1 VWSALENTAGAG
13 RGTEMM
19 SAAILMAGVERAS
32 VRSASSDR
40 GEAGGI
46 SFAASLDESVGE
58 SASLQESKFAGET
71 ETELRNV
78 AGAVVAHASS
88 VLVGAKTSA
97 VVAETLGRV
106 KEKLVAAQ
114 EPSGQGELKNAVAA
128 KIAQKQ
134 TMTAAVSYEKTT
146 ASDVGADEV
155 ELPVR
160 VEEPSDDILPTA
172 ALTDGKPTEGLAVE
186 GEPSRIATDDGER
199 LQLSGI
205 GRPVVQ
211 GPVEIA
217 GNSKEVGSAKQTVKP
232 QESAAVPTLLKKNGE
247 PIANA
252 VPVESK
258 PVAVSTTDPAVSAI
272 GQAVVGGIVP
282 RGEIGTTTKDSSVTA
297 TVERPSVGVASV
309 TIDGSARK
317 ELSQGEK
324 TVVPDIETGMPVAD
338 DLSVRAKSGAVQGKV
353 SAVTVSA
360 GGDGDSKMQ
369 GAAGSA
375 AAVVHAMAGGAE
387 VSSGVGSGVV
397 VFGSAAGDL
406 IAAKVPP
413 GDAAA
418 HAAGLTTG
426 SGEPQ
431 GPGVVGTS
439 MEGVPRMLTATPSVL
454 EVGIQN
460 GTHGWL
466 KVRAEM
472 ADGGVVNAS
481 VSAASS
487 AGQEMLHRELPAL
500 TAYLQEERVAVNAVV
515 VHAPL
520 AAESAARNS
529 AGMADAA
536 GQESQTSDGGKEQ
549 RQNSAEP
556 GVNGP
561 EVNDSDEM
569 KTYESLQGV
578 DEDRLSPLAGYGSG
592 GGWLSVRA

>member
-1 VWSALENTAGAG
+1 
-13 RGTEMM
+13 MI
-19 SAAILMAGVERAS
+19 SAAILMAGVEQAS

-58 SASLQESKFAGET
+58 STSLQESKFAGET
-71 ETELRNV
+71 EIELRNV
-78 AGAVVAHASS
+78 AGAVVAQASS

-97 VVAETLGRV
+97 VVAETPVRV

-134 TMTAAVSYEKTT
+134 TMTAAVSYGKTT
-146 ASDVGADEV
+146 TSDVGAGEV
-155 ELPVR
+155 ELPVW
-160 VEEPSDDILPTA
+160 VEETSDDILPTA

-186 GEPSRIATDDGER
+186 GEQSRVATDDGER
-199 LQLSGI
+199 LQLSGV
-205 GRPVVQ
+205 GRPVGQ
-211 GPVEIA
+211 GLMEIA
-217 GNSKEVGSAKQTVKP
+217 GSSKEVGSAKQTVKP
-232 QESAAVPTLLKKNGE
+232 QESAVVPTVLKKNGE

-252 VPVESK
+252 VAAESK
-258 PVAVSTTDPAVSAI
+258 SAAVGTTDVTISVMGQAAVS
-272 GQAVVGGIVP
+272 GIVP

-297 TVERPSVGVASV
+297 TVVGRSSVGVVSV
-309 TIDGSARK
+309 TIDGSA
-317 ELSQGEK
+317 QGEK
-324 TVVPDIETGMPVAD
+324 ADVPDIVTGMPVAA
-338 DLSVRAKSGAVQGKV
+338 DLSVSAKSGSGQGKV
-353 SAVTVSA
+353 LAVAISA
-360 GGDGDSKMQ
+360 GGDGDSKVQ

-397 VFGSAAGDL
+397 FGGAAGDL
-406 IAAKVPP
+406 IAAKAPA
-413 GDAAA
+413 GDATA
-418 HAAGLTTG
+418 HATGLTTG
-426 SGEPQ
+426 SGEPH
-431 GPGVVGTS
+431 GSGVVGAS
-439 MEGVPRMLTATPSVL
+439 MEAVPRMLTATPSVL

-500 TAYLQEERVAVNAVV
+500 TAYLQEEKVAVNAVV

-529 AGMADAA
+529 TGMADAA
-536 GQESQTSDGGKEQ
+536 GQESQRSDGGKGQ
-549 RQNSAEP
+549 RQNPAEP

-561 EVNDSDEM
+561 GVHESDEM

>member
-1 VWSALENTAGAG
+1 
-13 RGTEMM
+13 MM
-19 SAAILMAGVERAS
+19 SAAILMAGVEQAS

-58 SASLQESKFAGET
+58 STSLQESKFAGET
-71 ETELRNV
+71 ETAIRNV
-78 AGAVVAHASS
+78 AGAVVAQASS
-88 VLVGAKTSA
+88 MLVGAKTSA
-97 VVAETLGRV
+97 VVAEAPVRV

-134 TMTAAVSYEKTT
+134 TITAAVSYGKTT
-146 ASDVGADEV
+146 TSDVGADEV

-160 VEEPSDDILPTA
+160 LEEPSDDILPTA
-172 ALTDGKPTEGLAVE
+172 ALTDGKPTEGSAVE
-186 GEPSRIATDDGER
+186 GEPSRVATGDGER
-199 LQLSGI
+199 LRLPSV

-211 GPVEIA
+211 DVVEIA

-232 QESAAVPTLLKKNGE
+232 QESAAVPTMLKRSGE

-252 VPVESK
+252 IAVESK
-258 PVAVSTTDPAVSAI
+258 PAAVSTTDAAI
-272 GQAVVGGIVP
+272 SVMGQAVVSGIVP
-282 RGEIGTTTKDSSVTA
+282 RGEIGTTTKDSSVTV
-297 TVERPSVGVASV
+297 TVVGRPSVGVASV
-309 TIDGSARK
+309 TIDGSARR
-317 ELSQGEK
+317 EVSQGEK
-324 TVVPDIETGMPVAD
+324 AGVPDIETGMPVAAD
-338 DLSVRAKSGAVQGKV
+338 SGVSAESGAGQGKV
-353 SAVTVSA
+353 SAVAVSA
-360 GGDGDSKMQ
+360 GGDGDSKVQ

-375 AAVVHAMAGGAE
+375 AAVVHATAGGAE
-387 VSSGVGSGVV
+387 VSSSVGSGVV

-406 IAAKVPP
+406 IAAKAPAR
-413 GDAAA
+413 DAAA
-418 HAAGLTTG
+418 HATGLTTG
-426 SGEPQ
+426 SGEPH
-431 GPGVVGTS
+431 GSGVVGAS
-439 MEGVPRMLTATPSVL
+439 MEAVPRMLTATPSVL

-500 TAYLQEERVAVNAVV
+500 TAYLQEEKVAVNAVV

-520 AAESAARNS
+520 AAESVARNS

-536 GQESQTSDGGKEQ
+536 GQESQRSDEGKEQ
-549 RQNSAEP
+549 RQNLAEP
-556 GVNGP
+556 KVNGSGM
-561 EVNDSDEM
+561 NDSDEM

>member
-1 VWSALENTAGAG
+1 
-13 RGTEMM
+13 MM
-19 SAAILMAGVERAS
+19 SAAILMAGVEQAS

-58 SASLQESKFAGET
+58 STSQQESKFAGET
-71 ETELRNV
+71 ETDIRNV
-78 AGAVVAHASS
+78 ASAVVAHASS
-88 VLVGAKTSA
+88 MLVGAKTSA
-97 VVAETLGRV
+97 VVAEAPVRV

-114 EPSGQGELKNAVAA
+114 EPSGQGVLKNAVAA
-128 KIAQKQ
+128 KIGQKQ
-134 TMTAAVSYEKTT
+134 TMTAVVSYGKTAT
-146 ASDVGADEV
+146 SDVGADEV

-160 VEEPSDDILPTA
+160 VAELSNDILPTA
-172 ALTDGKPTEGLAVE
+172 AMTDGKPTEGSAVE
-186 GEPSRIATDDGER
+186 DDPSRVAVGDGEQLR
-199 LQLSGI
+199 LPSV

-211 GPVEIA
+211 GLMEIA
-217 GNSKEVGSAKQTVKP
+217 GSSKEVGPAKHTVKP
-232 QESAAVPTLLKKNGE
+232 QESAAVPTILKKSGE
-247 PIANA
+247 PVANA
-252 VPVESK
+252 VAIESK
-258 PVAVSTTDPAVSAI
+258 PGAVSTTDVAISVTGQAAVS
-272 GQAVVGGIVP
+272 GIVP
-282 RGEIGTTTKDSSVTA
+282 RGEIGTTTKDSSATA
-297 TVERPSVGVASV
+297 TVVRRPSVGVASA

-324 TVVPDIETGMPVAD
+324 VGVPDIETGMPVAAD
-338 DLSVRAKSGAVQGKV
+338 SGVSAKSGAGQGKV
-353 SAVTVSA
+353 SAVAVSA
-360 GGDGDSKMQ
+360 VGDGDSKVQ
-369 GAAGSA
+369 GAAGFA
-375 AAVVHAMAGGAE
+375 AAVVHAMAGGAD

-397 VFGSAAGDL
+397 VFGSKAGDL
-406 IAAKVPP
+406 IAVKVPA

-418 HAAGLTTG
+418 HAAGLTAG
-426 SGEPQ
+426 SGDPH
-431 GPGVVGTS
+431 GSGVVGAS
-439 MEGVPRMLTATPSVL
+439 MEFVPRMLTATPSVL

-500 TAYLQEERVAVNAVV
+500 TAYLQEEKVAVNAVV

-520 AAESAARNS
+520 ATESAGRNS
-529 AGMADAA
+529 TGMADAA
-536 GQESQTSDGGKEQ
+536 GQESQRSDGGKEQ
-549 RQNSAEP
+549 RQNPAEP

-561 EVNDSDEM
+561 GVHESDEM